1 MCIYMRCYYHS
12 CRHIIDVKV
21 MKCAGINSLNTKT
34 IEKSNNFGSIFGLH
48 KITTDRVPKK

>member
-1 MCIYMRCYYHS
+1 MRCYYHS